1 MTAKQLLPII
11 PDNIVVNKIY
21 ELRGLKVMLDSD
33 LAELYGVETKVLNQS
48 IRRNI
53 ERFPNDFMFQVTS
66 EEWESLRSQ
75 SVTSK
80 GKRGGRTYLPNVFTE
95 HGILMLSSV
104 LNSKQAIQVNIQIV
118 RIFSRI
124 RQFIIDSGEF
134 KLEIEEIK
142 QKVSNQDKNIELVF
156 TYLDK
161 LIDKKIGPRKELAI
175 CLMICDFNEY
185 LKNLEVAICDIKI

>member
-1 MTAKQLLPII
+1 MKSQIA
-11 PDNIVVNKIY
+11 
-21 ELRGLKVMLDSD
+21 
-33 LAELYGVETKVLNQS
+33 
-48 IRRNI
+48 
-53 ERFPNDFMFQVTS
+53 TS
-66 EEWESLRSQ
+66 SW
-75 SVTSK
+75 
-80 GKRGGRTYLPNVFTE
+80 GGRRKLPFVFTE

-124 RQFIIDSGEF
+124 RQFIIDSGEL

-161 LIDKKIGPRKELAI
+161 LIDKKIEPRKRIGYMPDDL
-175 CLMICDFNEY
+175 
-185 LKNLEVAICDIKI
+185 

>member
-1 MTAKQLLPII
+1 MTAKQVLPII

-33 LAELYGVETKVLNQS
+33 LAELYGVETKRLNEQVG
-48 IRRNI
+48 RNSD
-53 ERFPNDFMFQVTS
+53 RFPEDFMFQLTD
-66 EEWESLRSQ
+66 EEWLNLKSQ
-75 SVTSK
+75 IATSSW
-80 GKRGGRTYLPNVFTE
+80 GGRRKLPFVFTE

-124 RQFIIDSGEF
+124 RQFIIDSGEL

-161 LIDKKIGPRKELAI
+161 LIDKKIGPRKRIGYMPDDL
-175 CLMICDFNEY
+175 
-185 LKNLEVAICDIKI
+185 

>member
-1 MTAKQLLPII
+1 MTAKTLLPII

-33 LAELYGVETKVLNQS
+33 LAELYGVETKRLNEQVG
-48 IRRNI
+48 RNPD
-53 ERFPNDFMFQVTS
+53 RFPKDFMFQLTDDEWLNLKSQFATS
-66 EEWESLRSQ
+66 SW
-75 SVTSK
+75 
-80 GKRGGRTYLPNVFTE
+80 GGRRKLPYVFTE

-124 RQFIIDSGEF
+124 RQFIIDNGEL

-142 QKVSNQDKNIELVF
+142 KTLNNHDKNIELVF
-156 TYLDK
+156 TYLDR
-161 LIDKKIGPRKELAI
+161 LIDKKIGPRKRIGYMPDDL
-175 CLMICDFNEY
+175 
-185 LKNLEVAICDIKI
+185 